1 MQRYRLGDEWLEE
14 SVLGVLAD
22 ERLNMSWH
30 RALAAPKA
38 KRFLCCIKT
47 NVISRSGEVILPLY
61 SALTRPHLPHCIH
74 FWGPQHKKDSG
85 VGPLMLS
92 TMPPSG
98 CADRAFLNA
107 PFGSGTRSARLF
119 FQMAQSSNP
128 QAPSGKPSAL
138 QNPHCGGETW
148 RGTRMMTVHQV
159 DAVLHRV
166 FMGGPMN
173 ISRQS
178 CCCDTMQPPEKD
190 ECSQQKRLSLH
201 PTTIRDPHH
210 IFRTRA

>member
-1 MQRYRLGDEWLEE
+1 
-14 SVLGVLAD
+14 
-22 ERLNMSWH
+22 MSPH

-47 NVISRSGEVILPLY
+47 NMTSRSGEVILPFC
-61 SALTRPHLPHCIH
+61 SDDAPPAALHPLLVSTAQERQRAV
-74 FWGPQHKKDSG
+74 GA
-85 VGPLMLS
+85 GPLMLS
-92 TMPPSG
+92 TMPPGG

-107 PFGSGTRSARLF
+107 PFGSGTRSARLL

-128 QAPSGKPSAL
+128 QAPRGNPSAL
-138 QNPHCGGETW
+138 QNPHCGGDTW
-148 RGTRMMTVHQV
+148 RGTTTVTAHQA

-173 ISRQS
+173 ILRQC

-190 ECSQQKRLSLH
+190 ERSQQKRLSLH
-201 PTTIRDPHH
+201 PTTTRDTHH

>member
-38 KRFLCCIKT
+38 KRFLCFIKT

-98 CADRAFLNA
+98 CADQAFLNA
-107 PFGSGTRSARLF
+107 PFGSGTRSARLL
-119 FQMAQSSNP
+119 FQMAQNP
-128 QAPSGKPSAL
+128 TGTKWKAFSFAKSPL
-138 QNPHCGGETW
+138 WRRTW
-148 RGTRMMTVHQV
+148 RGTTTVTAHQA

>member
-1 MQRYRLGDEWLEE
+1 
-14 SVLGVLAD
+14 
-22 ERLNMSWH
+22 MSPH

-47 NVISRSGEVILPLY
+47 NVTSRSGEVILPLY
-61 SALTRPHLPHCIH
+61 SAVTRPHLPHCIH
-74 FWGPQHKKDSG
+74 FWGPQRKKDSG

-92 TMPPSG
+92 TMPPGG

-107 PFGSGTRSARLF
+107 PFGSGTRSARLL

-138 QNPHCGGETW
+138 QNPHCGGDTW
-148 RGTRMMTVHQV
+148 RGTTTVTAHQA

-173 ISRQS
+173 ILRQS
-178 CCCDTMQPPEKD
+178 ACNSLLEEKINPTANYRQD
-190 ECSQQKRLSLH
+190 AHAHAASAPSNTGQHPLSQLGELLSYSGFLSTSVSQYF
-201 PTTIRDPHH
+201 PL
-210 IFRTRA
+210 F

>member
-1 MQRYRLGDEWLEE
+1 MQRYRLGDEWLEDCE
-14 SVLGVLAD
+14 EERVLGVLAD
-22 ERLNMSWH
+22 ERLNTSWQC
-30 RALAAPKA
+30 ALAAPTA

-47 NVISRSGEVILPLY
+47 NVTSRSGEV
-61 SALTRPHLPHCIH
+61 STAQER
-74 FWGPQHKKDSG
+74 QRA
-85 VGPLMLS
+85 VAAGPLMLS
-92 TMPPSG
+92 TMPPGG

-107 PFGSGTRSARLF
+107 PFGSGTRSARLL

-138 QNPHCGGETW
+138 QNPHCGGDTW
-148 RGTRMMTVHQV
+148 RGTTTVTAHQA

-201 PTTIRDPHH
+201 PTTTRDPHH
-210 IFRTRA
+210 IFRTCA

>member
-1 MQRYRLGDEWLEE
+1 MHLQP
-14 SVLGVLAD
+14 
-22 ERLNMSWH
+22 
-30 RALAAPKA
+30 PKA

-47 NVISRSGEVILPLY
+47 NVTSRSGEVILPFCSDEAPPATLHPLLG
-61 SALTRPHLPHCIH
+61 STAQER
-74 FWGPQHKKDSG
+74 QRA
-85 VGPLMLS
+85 VAAGPLMLS
-92 TMPPSG
+92 TMPPGG

-107 PFGSGTRSARLF
+107 PFGSGTRSARLL

-138 QNPHCGGETW
+138 QNPHCGGDTW
-148 RGTRMMTVHQV
+148 RGTTTVTAHQA

-173 ISRQS
+173 ILRQS
-178 CCCDTMQPPEKD
+178 CCCETMEPPEKD
-190 ECSQQKRLSLH
+190 EHSQLKRLSLH
-201 PTTIRDPHH
+201 PTTTRDTHH